1 MDVSAAIKVDGQFE
15 YWPAVIAS
23 AIVSVEP
30 LTFRQKIILVRALLD
45 ESTVRVAW
53 LVSQA
58 RSLKSV
64 AG

>member
-1 MDVSAAIKVDGQFE
+1 MAFE

-45 ESTVRVAW
+45 ESTMRVAW

-64 AG
+64 ARE